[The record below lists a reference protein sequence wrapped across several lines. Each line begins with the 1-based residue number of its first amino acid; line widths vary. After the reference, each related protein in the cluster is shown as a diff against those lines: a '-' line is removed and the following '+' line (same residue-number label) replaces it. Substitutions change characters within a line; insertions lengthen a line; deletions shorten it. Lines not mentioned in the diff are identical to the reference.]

1 MTKEEINKKIKEIN
15 TEDIIWVIYIGIIFL
30 SFISN
35 NLERKYYIENNI
47 ESREKYQKILIFI
60 FAILL
65 IVYIY
70 FLKGSI
76 ESIKNIKPNDSYKKR
91 ELVYLSFIASLLIT
105 ISGVIFLYIAIVDD
119 NLDVELAFN

>member
-1 MTKEEINKKIKEIN
+1 MNAKELREKISEIN
-15 TEDIIWVIYIGIIFL
+15 TEDMIWVIYIGIIIL

-35 NLERKYYIENNI
+35 SLEKKYYINNDLA
-47 ESREKYQKILIFI
+47 SREKYQKIMIFI
-60 FAILL
+60 FAVLL

-70 FLKGSI
+70 FLKSSI
-76 ESIKNIKPNDSYKKR
+76 NSIKKLKPTDNFKKK
-91 ELVYLSFIASLLIT
+91 ELVYLSFVASLFIA